1 LSGRASIT
9 VEARALNNQGD
20 KTDMLNRTRKRVA
33 LATLAAATALG
44 LGIAQQ
50 ASAEN
55 PVGLVEYFPA
65 HELYQATQAGKQV
78 TFFAEVNSD
87 EVGIDV
93 ISVSNFTEFNIQAFA
108 KCTGVEVE
116 LIDEDGDSP
125 LSALDDAIVDC
136 PFFSRGEVIQAGVG
150 IYPLPQE

>member
-1 LSGRASIT
+1 LSGRISIT
-9 VEARALNNQGD
+9 VEVRTLNNQGD
-20 KTDMLNRTRKRVA
+20 KTDMLNRTKNRVA
-33 LATLAAATALG
+33 LVTLTAVAIG

-50 ASAEN
+50 ASAAN
-55 PVGLVEYFPA
+55 PVSLIEHYPS
-65 HELYQATQAGKQV
+65 HDLYQATQNGKQV

-87 EVGIDV
+87 VVGIDV

-108 KCTGVEVE
+108 KCTGQDSVIIE
-116 LIDEDGDSP
+116 EDGDSP